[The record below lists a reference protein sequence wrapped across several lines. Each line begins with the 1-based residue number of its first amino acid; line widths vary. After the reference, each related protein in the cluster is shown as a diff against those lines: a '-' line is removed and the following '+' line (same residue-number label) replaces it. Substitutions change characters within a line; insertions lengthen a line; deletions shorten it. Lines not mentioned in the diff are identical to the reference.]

1 MNRFSKMFQPF
12 LTYYSTILVGLLI
25 LYVFKIQPPIV
36 LGLIVGIIAS
46 FANTCIFEYYLER
59 SKKTN
64 VGHISTGSGWRFLI
78 AILACTGWVFFQ
90 AQIHILGVLIGLMVS
105 YVLMVFRPFIKS
117 EKDEL

>member
-46 FANTCIFEYYLER
+46 IANTCIFE
-59 SKKTN
+59 
-64 VGHISTGSGWRFLI
+64 
-78 AILACTGWVFFQ
+78 
-90 AQIHILGVLIGLMVS
+90 
-105 YVLMVFRPFIKS
+105 
-117 EKDEL
+117 